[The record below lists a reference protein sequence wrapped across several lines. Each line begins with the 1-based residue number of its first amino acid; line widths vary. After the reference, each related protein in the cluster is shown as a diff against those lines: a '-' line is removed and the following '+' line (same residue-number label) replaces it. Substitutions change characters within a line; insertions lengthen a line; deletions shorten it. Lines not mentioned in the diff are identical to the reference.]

1 MPLRDHFA
9 APVSSRVPW
18 ESLHGGWIARL
29 AEQLN
34 SVMPPGFYA
43 LDRMR
48 VDGSLELDVGSAED
62 PNNEPSGSGTDGGGG
77 TAVAAAPV
85 YTPPAARA
93 SWRYSPPD
101 VTEIRVFTDRGGRK
115 VVAAVELV
123 SPRNKDRPDA
133 RDGFVAKC
141 VDYLS
146 SGVALVVV
154 DVVTTRRANL
164 HNLLAR
170 ALRAPAEVEMAD
182 DDHLYAS
189 AYRPTGR
196 GGKAQIEVWTSS
208 LGIGGPLP
216 TMPLRL
222 VGDVFV
228 PVELEP
234 TYTATCAGRRLV

>member
-9 APVSSRVPW
+9 PPAGNRVPW
-18 ESLHGGWIARL
+18 ESLHSGWIARL
-29 AEQLN
+29 AERLN
-34 SVMPPGFYA
+34 TVMPPGYYA

-48 VDGSLELDVGSAED
+48 IDGGLEIDIGAAEGD
-62 PNNEPSGSGTDGGGG
+62 TTPPPGPGRDGGGG
-77 TAVAAAPV
+77 IVVAAAPV
-85 YTPPAARA
+85 YTPPAALA
-93 SWRYSPPD
+93 AWRYSPPD
-101 VTEIRVFTDRGGRK
+101 VAEIRVFTDRGGDK

-141 VDYLS
+141 LDYIS
-146 SGVALVVV
+146 SGASLVVV
-154 DVVTTRRANL
+154 DVVTTRRTNL
-164 HNLLAR
+164 HNLLVR

-182 DDHLYAS
+182 DDHLYAT
-189 AYRPTGR
+189 AYRPSGR

-208 LGIGGPLP
+208 FGVGDTLP

-228 PVELEP
+228 PVELES
-234 TYTATCAGRRLV
+234 TYTATCVGRRLV

>member
-1 MPLRDHFA
+1 
-9 APVSSRVPW
+9 
-18 ESLHGGWIARL
+18 
-29 AEQLN
+29 
-34 SVMPPGFYA
+34 MPPGYYA

-48 VDGSLELDVGSAED
+48 IDGSLEIDVGTVED
-62 PNNEPSGSGTDGGGG
+62 SDRPSPGHTGEGGGI
-77 TAVAAAPV
+77 ALASPPA
-85 YTPPAARA
+85 YTPPAAEA
-93 SWRYSPPD
+93 TWRYSPPD
-101 VTEIRVFTDRGGRK
+101 LAEIRVFTDHGGRK

-141 VDYLS
+141 LDYIG

-170 ALRAPAEVEMAD
+170 ALRAPAGVEMAD
-182 DDHLYAS
+182 DDHLYAT

-196 GGKAQIEVWTSS
+196 GGKPQIEVWMNS
-208 LGIGGPLP
+208 LGIGEPLP

-228 PVELEP
+228 PVELES
-234 TYTATCAGRRLV
+234 TYTATCVGRRLV

>member
-1 MPLRDHFA
+1 MPLRDHFTP
-9 APVSSRVPW
+9 PVSNRVPW
-18 ESLHGGWIARL
+18 ESLHSGWCSELAIRL
-29 AEQLN
+29 NQL
-34 SVMPPGFYA
+34 MPPGYYA

-48 VDGSLELDVGSAED
+48 IDGGLEIDVGSGED
-62 PNNEPSGSGTDGGGG
+62 SDPLTSPTAGGGG
-77 TAVAAAPV
+77 TAVAAAPA
-85 YTPPAARA
+85 YTPPAAHA
-93 SWRYSPPD
+93 AWRYSPPD
-101 VTEIRVFTDRGGRK
+101 VSEIRVFTDRGGQK

-141 VDYLS
+141 IDYLS

-154 DVVTTRRANL
+154 DVVTTRRTNL
-164 HNLLAR
+164 HNLIAR

-182 DDHLYAS
+182 DDHLYAT

-208 LGIGGPLP
+208 FALGEALP

-222 VGDVFV
+222 VGETFV

-234 TYTATCAGRRLV
+234 TYTATCVGRRLV